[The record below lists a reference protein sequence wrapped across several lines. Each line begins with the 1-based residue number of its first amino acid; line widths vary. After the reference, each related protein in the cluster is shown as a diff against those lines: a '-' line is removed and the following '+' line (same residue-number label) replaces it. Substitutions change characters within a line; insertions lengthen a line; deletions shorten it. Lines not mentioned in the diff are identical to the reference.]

1 MRAIKISLLMLLAIL
16 LLVPSGQVRADA
28 APPMNPP
35 GGNVSPE
42 GGTQVQMVA
51 EQVII
56 DFRQSTDYSAK
67 VTAWF
72 LFHNT
77 GNADEHLKV
86 RFPLNGDQQF
96 NGTEEGYIP
105 LIKDFTALINGQQLI
120 TRVVKEDDPNAP
132 LFYLGNSTV
141 MYWSVFDVG
150 FPVGKDVK
158 LTVKYTLQPTTD
170 KTSQAYISYI
180 LATGAGWKGPI
191 GKADVVLRFPYIL
204 NNYNLRD
211 FNDFNTNNYFTSNSQ
226 SKRSTNIIENELWL
240 HWEGLEPTDQ
250 DNVYVRV
257 VIPHLWQVI
266 LQGRIQAIG
275 SPDDA
280 SVWLALA
287 RAYASAGQ
295 SKHGMFEFEDEQL
308 CQPFI
313 KAFERALTLDPNDA
327 SLHAEFAYDMLLANW
342 WGGNDYYQ
350 AIAMNELA
358 IALSLDP
365 KNPDAISALDYM
377 NSMFPDSIL
386 PTPGPFPI
394 IVTASPTLE
403 PIAEPAVPTSTLPSP
418 TPHPTTTLIPAYVS
432 PQPTIFPAK
441 EPNRTNSNLP
451 GFVILLAAVF
461 AVGIGSG
468 ILINRHK
475 RS

>member
-1 MRAIKISLLMLLAIL
+1 
-16 LLVPSGQVRADA
+16 VTV
-28 APPMNPP
+28 
-35 GGNVSPE
+35 
-42 GGTQVQMVA
+42 VQ
-51 EQVII
+51 
-56 DFRQSTDYSAK
+56 
-67 VTAWF
+67 
-72 LFHNT
+72 
-77 GNADEHLKV
+77 
-86 RFPLNGDQQF
+86 
-96 NGTEEGYIP
+96 
-105 LIKDFTALINGQQLI
+105 
-120 TRVVKEDDPNAP
+120 
-132 LFYLGNSTV
+132 
-141 MYWSVFDVG
+141 
-150 FPVGKDVK
+150 
-158 LTVKYTLQPTTD
+158 
-170 KTSQAYISYI
+170 
-180 LATGAGWKGPI
+180 
-191 GKADVVLRFPYIL
+191 
-204 NNYNLRD
+204 
-211 FNDFNTNNYFTSNSQ
+211 
-226 SKRSTNIIENELWL
+226 
-240 HWEGLEPTDQ
+240 
-250 DNVYVRV
+250 
-257 VIPHLWQVI
+257 PHLWQVI

-295 SKHGMFEFEDEQL
+295 SKHGMFEDEQL

-327 SLHAEFAYDMLLANW
+327 SLHAEFAYYMFLANW

-358 IALSLDP
+358 IALTLDP
-365 KNPDAISALDYM
+365 KNPDALSALDYM

-394 IVTASPTLE
+394 FVTATPTLE

-418 TPHPTTTLIPAYVS
+418 TPHPTATLIPAYVS
-432 PQPTIFPAK
+432 PQPTILPAK

-461 AVGIGSG
+461 AGGIGLG

>member
-1 MRAIKISLLMLLAIL
+1 
-16 LLVPSGQVRADA
+16 
-28 APPMNPP
+28 MNPP
-35 GGNVSPE
+35 GGDISPE
-42 GGTQVQMVA
+42 GGTLVQMVA

-56 DFRQSTDYSAK
+56 DFRQSTDDSAK

-86 RFPLNGDQQF
+86 RFPLNGDPQF
-96 NGTEEGYIP
+96 NGTAEGYIP

-132 LFYLGNSTV
+132 LFFLANSTV
-141 MYWSVFDVG
+141 MYWSVFDVD
-150 FPVGKDVK
+150 FPIGKDVK
-158 LTVKYTLQPTTD
+158 LTVKYTLQPTEE
-170 KTSQAYISYI
+170 TSHAYISYI

-211 FNDFNTNNYFTSNSQ
+211 FNNFNTNNYFTSNSK
-226 SKRSTNIIENELWL
+226 SIRSTNIIENELWL
-240 HWEGLEPTDQ
+240 HWEGLEPTDL
-250 DNVYVRV
+250 DNIYVPV
-257 VIPHLWQVI
+257 VQPHLWQVI

-295 SKHGMFEFEDEQL
+295 ERRGMFDNEQL
-308 CQPFI
+308 CQAFI
-313 KAFERALTLDPNDA
+313 KAFERALTLNPNDA
-327 SLHAEFAYDMLLANW
+327 SLHAEFAYDMFLANW

-377 NSMFPDSIL
+377 NSMFPDLIL

-394 IVTASPTLE
+394 FVTATPTLE

-418 TPHPTTTLIPAYVS
+418 TPHPTATLIPAYVS
-432 PQPTIFPAK
+432 PQPTILPAK
-441 EPNRTNSNLP
+441 ELNRTNSNLA
-451 GFVILLAAVF
+451 GLVILLTVVF
-461 AVGIGSG
+461 AGGIGSG
-468 ILINRHK
+468 ILINRLK